1 MWVMTILF
9 VIMTL
14 CWLITMS
21 MYRKT
26 NKNISKLR
34 SDNRRLKMDIEGMN
48 ANHLAVYKEFQK
60 IKKKNTSNNKI
71 DANKW
76 LDKQKEN
83 GSIPIKQSFVLKSKS
98 GRYFQ
103 EKVKM
108 LGEDKLIE
116 KIIETTDDILKAKKY
131 RTHKEASEKAIK
143 YDFKVIALNTYVK
156 EL

>member
-48 ANHLAVYKEFQK
+48 ANHLAVYKESQK
-60 IKKKNTSNNKI
+60 TKKKNTSNNKTGVSYM
-71 DANKW
+71 
-76 LDKQKEN
+76 E
-83 GSIPIKQSFVLKSKS
+83 G
-98 GRYFQ
+98 Y
-103 EKVKM
+103 
-108 LGEDKLIE
+108 LIE
-116 KIIETTDDILKAKKY
+116 VNDGIYLVEKRYDAYEYWKNHGTLPASSFFSFTKNVFKASYYKDLKTAKEYAEKCGG
-131 RTHKEASEKAIK
+131 RVLQHKPNLEVVE
-143 YDFKVIALNTYVK
+143 
-156 EL
+156 

>member
-1 MWVMTILF
+1 
-9 VIMTL
+9 
-14 CWLITMS
+14 
-21 MYRKT
+21 
-26 NKNISKLR
+26 
-34 SDNRRLKMDIEGMN
+34 MDIEGMN
-48 ANHLAVYKEFQK
+48 ANHLAVYKESQK

-116 KIIETTDDILKAKKY
+116 KIIETTDDIIKAKKY
-131 RTHKEASEKAIK
+131 STHKEASEEAIK
-143 YDFKVIALNTYVK
+143 YDFKVVAINTYVE

>member
-1 MWVMTILF
+1 
-9 VIMTL
+9 
-14 CWLITMS
+14 

-48 ANHLAVYKEFQK
+48 ANHLAVYKESQK
-60 IKKKNTSNNKI
+60 TKKKNTSNNKI

-76 LDKQKEN
+76 LDAQKEN

-103 EKVKM
+103 EIVKM

-116 KIIETTDDILKAKKY
+116 KVIETTDDIIKAKKY
-131 RTHKEASEKAIK
+131 RTHKEASEEAIK
-143 YDFKVIALNTYVK
+143 YDFKLVAINTYVK

>member
-48 ANHLAVYKEFQK
+48 ANHLAVYKESQK
-60 IKKKNTSNNKI
+60 TKKKNTSNNKTGVSYM
-71 DANKW
+71 
-76 LDKQKEN
+76 E
-83 GSIPIKQSFVLKSKS
+83 G
-98 GRYFQ
+98 Y
-103 EKVKM
+103 
-108 LGEDKLIE
+108 LIE
-116 KIIETTDDILKAKKY
+116 VNDGIFLVEKRYDAYEYWKNNGTLPASSFFSFTKNVFKANYYKDLKTAKEYAEKCGG
-131 RTHKEASEKAIK
+131 RVLQHKPNLEVVE
-143 YDFKVIALNTYVK
+143 
-156 EL
+156 

>member
-9 VIMTL
+9 IIMTL

-48 ANHLAVYKEFQK
+48 ANHLAVYKESQK
-60 IKKKNTSNNKI
+60 TKKKNTSNNKI
-71 DANKW
+71 NANKW

-103 EKVKM
+103 ETLKM

-116 KIIETTDDILKAKKY
+116 KVIETTDDIIKAKKY
-131 RTHKEASEKAIK
+131 RTHKEASEEAIK

>member
-48 ANHLAVYKEFQK
+48 ANHLAVYKESQK
-60 IKKKNTSNNKI
+60 TKKKNTSNNKTGVSYM
-71 DANKW
+71 
-76 LDKQKEN
+76 E
-83 GSIPIKQSFVLKSKS
+83 G
-98 GRYFQ
+98 Y
-103 EKVKM
+103 
-108 LGEDKLIE
+108 LIE
-116 KIIETTDDILKAKKY
+116 VNDGIYLVEKGYDAYEYFKKAGTLPASTFFLFTENVFKATYYKDLKTAKEYAKKCGG
-131 RTHKEASEKAIK
+131 RVLQHKPNLEVAE
-143 YDFKVIALNTYVK
+143 
-156 EL
+156 

>member
-1 MWVMTILF
+1 MTILF
-9 VIMTL
+9 IIMTL

-21 MYRKT
+21 KYRKT

-48 ANHLAVYKEFQK
+48 ANHLAVYKESQK
-60 IKKKNTSNNKI
+60 TKKKNTSNNKI

-98 GRYFQ
+98 DRYFQ
-103 EKVKM
+103 DILTVFSEHTLSEKVM
-108 LGEDKLIE
+108 
-116 KIIETTDDILKAKKY
+116 ETTDDILKAKKY
-131 RTHKEASEKAIK
+131 RTHKEASEEAIK

>member
-48 ANHLAVYKEFQK
+48 ANHLAVYKESQK

-116 KIIETTDDILKAKKY
+116 KIIETTDDIIKAKKY
-131 RTHKEASEKAIK
+131 STYKEASEEAIK
-143 YDFKVIALNTYVK
+143 YDFKVVAINTYVE

>member
-9 VIMTL
+9 LIMTL

-48 ANHLAVYKEFQK
+48 ANHLAVYKESQK
-60 IKKKNTSNNKI
+60 TKKKNTSNNKI

-103 EKVKM
+103 EIVKM

-116 KIIETTDDILKAKKY
+116 KVIETTDDIIKAKKY
-131 RTHKEASEKAIK
+131 RTHKEASEEAIK
-143 YDFKVIALNTYVK
+143 YDFKVVAINTYVE

>member
-9 VIMTL
+9 IIMTL

-48 ANHLAVYKEFQK
+48 ANHLAVYKESQK
-60 IKKKNTSNNKI
+60 TKKKNTSNNKI

-76 LDKQKEN
+76 LDAQKEN

-103 EKVKM
+103 EIVKM

-116 KIIETTDDILKAKKY
+116 KVIETTDDIIKAKKY
-131 RTHKEASEKAIK
+131 RTHKEASEEAIK
-143 YDFKVIALNTYVK
+143 YDFKVVAINTYVE

>member
-1 MWVMTILF
+1 
-9 VIMTL
+9 MTL

-48 ANHLAVYKEFQK
+48 ANHLAVYKESQK
-60 IKKKNTSNNKI
+60 TKKKNTSNNKI
-71 DANKW
+71 NANKW

-103 EKVKM
+103 ETLKM
-108 LGEDKLIE
+108 LGEDMLTE
-116 KIIETTDDILKAKKY
+116 KVIETTDDIIKAKKY
-131 RTHKEASEKAIK
+131 RTHKEASEEAIK
-143 YDFKVIALNTYVK
+143 YDFKVVAINTYVE

>member
-9 VIMTL
+9 IIMTL

-48 ANHLAVYKEFQK
+48 ANHLAVYKESQK
-60 IKKKNTSNNKI
+60 TKKKNTSNNKI

-83 GSIPIKQSFVLKSKS
+83 GSIPIKQSFVLKTKS

-103 EKVKM
+103 EILKM

-116 KIIETTDDILKAKKY
+116 KVIETTDDIIKAKKY
-131 RTHKEASEKAIK
+131 STHKEASEEAIN
-143 YDFKVIALNTYVK
+143 YDFKVVAINTYVE